1 VSGAL
6 TEAAVFRRSLA
17 ERIAPAYAR
26 IPTVGAVFLGGS
38 AAKGHSDRFSDLEIG
53 VIWSAPPTEG
63 DRRSAIEAADGD
75 LVQLY
80 RVEEMELGPFWSDAW
95 KIGRRGG
102 SPFSGVEVDMVH
114 CLDETVERTLR
125 AVVDEFDPDP
135 SKQLLVGGVL
145 HGIALYGDDRL
156 EPWRERASRYSDG
169 LRLAV
174 VRAHVQIEGLW
185 RLDGFA
191 ARDNPVAGSRVLVEA
206 QERLLHVLLGL
217 NRAYY
222 SGFKSLSAV
231 VAELPIAP
239 GDLFDRLLASYP
251 LAVGTSKRALTAL
264 VEDTFDL
271 VEQQLPEIDVERL
284 RTILAYDRPLW
295 DEGPA

>member
-6 TEAAVFRRSLA
+6 TDAAAFRRSLA
-17 ERIAPAYAR
+17 ERIAQSYAS
-26 IPTVGAVFLGGS
+26 IPTVTAIFLGGS
-38 AAKGHSDRFSDLEIG
+38 AARGHSDRFSDLEIG
-53 VIWSAPPTEG
+53 VIWNAPPTDD
-63 DRRSAIEAADGD
+63 DRRNAIEEVGGD

-80 RVEEMELGPFWSDAW
+80 PVEETEPCTFWSDAW
-95 KIGRRGG
+95 KFGRRGG

-114 CLDETVERTLR
+114 CLDATVERTLR

-145 HGIALYGDDRL
+145 HGIALYGEDRL
-156 EPWRERASRYSDG
+156 EPWRESASRYPDG

-185 RLDGFA
+185 RLDGFS
-191 ARDNPVAGSRVLVEA
+191 ARDNPVAGYRVLVEA

-217 NRAYY
+217 NRVYY

-231 VAELPIAP
+231 VAGLRIAP
-239 GDLFDRLLASYP
+239 SDLRERMLAAYP
-251 LAVGTSKRALTAL
+251 LAAGTSKAVLTAL
-264 VEDTFDL
+264 VEETYDL

-284 RTILAYDRPLW
+284 RAILAYDRPLW
-295 DEGPA
+295 DSAG